1 MLHTGEIADG
11 KTIMLLQHA
20 ALHVFAHIQTDAA
33 N

>member
-1 MLHTGEIADG
+1 MIESGEIADG

-20 ALHVFAHIQTDAA
+20 ALAGLM